1 MLSILIIIVC
11 VYLCVRVSAMQ
22 KQLNRQQELID
33 ELISKSDHSVPEE
46 LSVAEH
52 GSGGMAFQG
61 HYIGPDLKATL
72 CELKRKG
79 NMDAAIFEFC
89 KSTGLSEEKARE
101 YLTML

>member
-1 MLSILIIIVC
+1 MLTILIIIVC
-11 VYLCVRVSAMQ
+11 VYLYVRVSAMQ
-22 KQLNRQQELID
+22 KQLNRQQERID
-33 ELISKSDHSVPEE
+33 ELTAKSDRAAPPGMDI
-46 LSVAEH
+46 AQQ
-52 GSGGMAFQG
+52 GSGSMAFQG
-61 HYIGPDLKATL
+61 HCIGPDLKATL

>member
-1 MLSILIIIVC
+1 MLTILIIIVC

-22 KQLNRQQELID
+22 KQLNRQQ